1 MDEEQLILINKCYD
15 DYISKKSHY
24 DEINKYYYGNTD
36 TLRGFKPREGRSNL
50 KVNTNFE
57 QKMIDEESQYSFS
70 NDITYSSSVGDKQCI
85 EDIKYNLKNN
95 KADHDNNLGTELVK
109 MGVAY
114 EINYYDK
121 TYKTEYRFHN
131 KIVSALDGYMYF
143 EDDEPV
149 YFLRMFKK
157 QLDDNKDKV
166 YVDVYSKEGIYHYDT
181 TFSKELEPMTPNRLG
196 IFPVGY
202 GVVGGKMYSE
212 ERGYVEGD
220 KTIHRTTK
228 TLQDAFE
235 TNFSDAVCE
244 ISDLRNAI
252 LKIFGIE
259 AKDKKD
265 KDGNIIFGPDGEP
278 LKQEPVVK
286 DNCIMLFGDKT
297 SQDAEW
303 LIKNINDTFIKNT
316 RDDIKELIYALNS
329 HIDNNEKMQSNLSG
343 IALRSRLQS
352 LESKCGMNEKA
363 MTNILKTRLECL
375 FRFLYLTQSKEYDVN
390 TIDIKFTPKVPTDI
404 TSIADMISKLVSS
417 GVVSKETLRGLLPF
431 IDNPVN
437 EGKKV
442 KQELKDELPLSN
454 LDNINHDD
462 PIGGSDES

>member
-1 MDEEQLILINKCYD
+1 MEQLELIHKCYD
-15 DYISKKSHY
+15 DYISKKGHY
-24 DEINKYYYGNTD
+24 DEINRYYYGNTD
-36 TLRGFKPREGRSNL
+36 SLSKFKPREGRSNL

-57 QKMIDEESQYSFS
+57 QKMIDEEAQYSFG
-70 NDITYSSSVGDKQCI
+70 NDITYSSTTGDKQCI

-95 KADHDNNLGTELVK
+95 AADHDNSLGIELVK

-114 EINYYDK
+114 EINYYEK
-121 TYKTEYRFHN
+121 ISETEYEFYN

-143 EDDEPV
+143 EDDEPKF
-149 YFLRMFKK
+149 FLRMFKK
-157 QLDDNKDKV
+157 QLDENKGKV
-166 YVDVYSKEGIYHYDT
+166 YVDVYSKEGVYHYDT
-181 TFSKELEPMTPNRLG
+181 TFTNEVEPMTPNLLG

-202 GVVGGKMYSE
+202 GVIGGKMYTN

-235 TNFSDAVCE
+235 TNFSDVVCE

-252 LKIFGIE
+252 LKMYGIE
-259 AKDKKD
+259 AEDELDDK
-265 KDGNIIFGPDGEP
+265 GNPKVDETTGKTIKKAPI
-278 LKQEPVVK
+278 VK
-286 DNCIMLFGDKT
+286 DNCILLFGDKT

-363 MTNILKTRLECL
+363 MINILKTRLKCL
-375 FRFLYLTQSKEYDVN
+375 FRFLFLTQSRNYDVN

-404 TSIADMISKLVSS
+404 TSIADMISKLVTS

-442 KQELKDELPLSN
+442 KQELKDELPGSS
-454 LDNINHDD
+454 LDDINHD
-462 PIGGSDES
+462 PIGGDGDEV